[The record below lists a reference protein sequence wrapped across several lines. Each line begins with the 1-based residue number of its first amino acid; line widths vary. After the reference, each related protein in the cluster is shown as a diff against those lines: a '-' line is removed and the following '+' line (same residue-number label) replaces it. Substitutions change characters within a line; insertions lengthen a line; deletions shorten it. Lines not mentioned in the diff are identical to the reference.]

1 MWSAAKSPGTGTRRP
16 PTARPPTANPL
27 TARPPTARPGAA
39 RRGVQ
44 AAALLC
50 VALTAGCA
58 SAASSSTSST
68 TPSSASAPASSSPS
82 APVSNPAA
90 APSPT
95 LTPPAT
101 AAPACAT
108 SALLVRLGVAQ
119 GYAGGLDYVIDFT
132 NQSGAA
138 CTMYGYPGVSLVTG
152 PPYAQIGLAA
162 QRDNT
167 APVKLVTLIPG
178 AMATAQLQIVDAHN
192 YSPSTCRPIT
202 ATHLRV
208 YPPNQTAP
216 VYLAI
221 TTYGCGQHVQTLFI
235 AAVQAS
241 SRATGQGG

>member
-1 MWSAAKSPGTGTRRP
+1 MWS
-16 PTARPPTANPL
+16 TAT
-27 TARPPTARPGAA
+27 

-50 VALTAGCA
+50 VAVTAGCA
-58 SAASSSTSST
+58 SAASSSTSLT
-68 TPSSASAPASSSPS
+68 APSSASAPASSSPASS
-82 APVSNPAA
+82 AAVSTPAA

-119 GYAGGLDYVIDFT
+119 GYAGGVYYVIDFT

-167 APVKLVTLIPG
+167 APVRLVTLIPG
-178 AMATAQLQIVDAHN
+178 AMATAELQIVDAHN
-192 YSPSTCRPIT
+192 YSPSTCRPVT

-216 VYLAI
+216 VYLA
-221 TTYGCGQHVQTLFI
+221 TTSFGCAEPVHTLFI
-235 AAVQAS
+235 AAVQPS
-241 SRATGQGG
+241 SR

>member
-1 MWSAAKSPGTGTRRP
+1 MWSRAV
-16 PTARPPTANPL
+16 L
-27 TARPPTARPGAA
+27 
-39 RRGVQ
+39 
-44 AAALLC
+44 LLC
-50 VALTAGCA
+50 VAVTAGCA
-58 SAASSSTSST
+58 SAASSSTA
-68 TPSSASAPASSSPS
+68 PSSASAPASSSPAS
-82 APVSNPAA
+82 APVSTPAA

-119 GYAGGLDYVIDFT
+119 GYAGGVDYVIDFT

-167 APVKLVTLIPG
+167 APVKLVLVTGPPYAQIGLAAQRDSTAPVKLVTLIPG

-192 YSPSTCRPIT
+192 YSPSTCRPVT

-221 TTYGCGQHVQTLFI
+221 TSYGCGQHVQTLFI

>member
-1 MWSAAKSPGTGTRRP
+1 MWSRAV
-16 PTARPPTANPL
+16 L
-27 TARPPTARPGAA
+27 
-39 RRGVQ
+39 
-44 AAALLC
+44 LLC
-50 VALTAGCA
+50 VAVTAGCA
-58 SAASSSTSST
+58 SAASSSSPAAPGSPPVPSPATSAAVST
-68 TPSSASAPASSSPS
+68 
-82 APVSNPAA
+82 PAA
-90 APSPT
+90 APPPT

-101 AAPACAT
+101 APAACAT

-119 GYAGGLDYVIDFT
+119 GYAGGADYVIDFT

-178 AMATAQLQIVDAHN
+178 AMATAELQVVDAHN
-192 YSPSTCRPIT
+192 FSPQICRPVT

-216 VYLAI
+216 VYLAS
-221 TTYGCGQHVQTLFI
+221 TSFGCAERVQTLFI

-241 SRATGQGG
+241 SHEHPLTNASGQGG

>member
-1 MWSAAKSPGTGTRRP
+1 MWSRAV
-16 PTARPPTANPL
+16 L
-27 TARPPTARPGAA
+27 
-39 RRGVQ
+39 
-44 AAALLC
+44 LLC
-50 VALTAGCA
+50 VAVTAGCA
-58 SAASSSTSST
+58 SAATSSAPPAT
-68 TPSSASAPASSSPS
+68 SGSASAPASSNPAPS
-82 APVSNPAA
+82 VAVSTAAA

-101 AAPACAT
+101 AAAACAT
-108 SALLVRLGVAQ
+108 SALLVRLGVAE
-119 GYAGGLDYVIDFT
+119 GYAGGADYVIDFT

-178 AMATAQLQIVDAHN
+178 AMATAELQVVDAHN
-192 YSPSTCRPIT
+192 FSPQICRPVS

-216 VYLAI
+216 VYLAS
-221 TTYGCGQHVQTLFI
+221 TSFGCAERVQTLFI

-241 SRATGQGG
+241 SHEHPLTNASGQGG

>member
-1 MWSAAKSPGTGTRRP
+1 MWSRAV
-16 PTARPPTANPL
+16 L
-27 TARPPTARPGAA
+27 
-39 RRGVQ
+39 
-44 AAALLC
+44 LLC
-50 VALTAGCA
+50 VAVTAGCA
-58 SAASSSTSST
+58 SAATSST
-68 TPSSASAPASSSPS
+68 PPAASGSASAPASSNPAPS
-82 APVSNPAA
+82 VAVSTPAA

-101 AAPACAT
+101 AAAACAT
-108 SALLVRLGVAQ
+108 SALLVRLGVAE
-119 GYAGGLDYVIDFT
+119 GYAGGADYVIDFT

-178 AMATAQLQIVDAHN
+178 AMATAELQVVDAHN
-192 YSPSTCRPIT
+192 FSPQICRPVT
-202 ATHLRV
+202 ASHLRV

-216 VYLAI
+216 VYLAS
-221 TTYGCGQHVQTLFI
+221 TSFGCAERVQTLFI

-241 SRATGQGG
+241 SHEHPLTNASGQGG